1 MSINGKA
8 YIAGVYEHPTRKA
21 TDKSLAQ
28 LHAESALGAL
38 KDAGLT
44 KDDVD
49 GYFCAGDAPGLGPL
63 SLVDYMGL
71 KLKHLDATETGGS
84 SYVLHVGHAAEA
96 IAMGKCSVAL
106 ITLAGRP
113 RAEGMATGT
122 APRNYGSSAPDV
134 AFEFPFGPT
143 VVNMYAMCAQRHM
156 YEYGTTS
163 EQLAWIKV
171 AASHHAQYNEHAML
185 KNVVTVDEVVNSP
198 MIADPLHRLDC
209 CVISDGGGAIIV
221 TSPEVAKT
229 LKRPLVK
236 VIGAG
241 EAPKHQMGGK
251 VDLTYSGAV
260 WSGPMAFDEAHVKP
274 TDIKYASI
282 IIDGKQL
289 EYFKFITDDGYVD
302 YFNREGK
309 NVKKSILKTPLD
321 GARISSNFGMR
332 KHPISGFNK
341 MHKGVDFAAPTGTPI
356 YAGGNG
362 IVEYVGRNGGYGK
375 YIRIRHN
382 NGYKTA
388 YAHLSNYKKGIS
400 KGVRVNQGEVIG
412 YVGSTGNSTGPHLH
426 YEIIY
431 QNKHIN
437 PLKLKLPSGK
447 ILEGKELEKFKKEY
461 KIIYADHL
469 SMLYE

>member
-1 MSINGKA
+1 VFRILRYLILISLISSGYYLFISEYLNISEKYIFEEEIIKKEIVEDKKEIIQEKKEEEATPNIKKNIDKEQFVEKKIEILQGDTFVSILENLNFKQKK
-8 YIAGVYEHPTRKA
+8 IYEIISKIEESYDLKKIKTGEIISVFENNFAEIKKIEFFKNNE
-21 TDKSLAQ
+21 TIISVNLDKEINLNII
-28 LHAESALGAL
+28 E
-38 KDAGLT
+38 LT
-44 KDDVD
+44 KNSFIESKEYTISESLFSDGIKNDVSSD
-49 GYFCAGDAPGLGPL
+49 I
-63 SLVDYMGL
+63 LVKIIRLFSFD
-71 KLKHLDATETGGS
+71 LDFQRDIRVDTVVSISYEFDEIVETGR
-84 SYVLHVGHAAEA
+84 L
-96 IAMGKCSVAL
+96 
-106 ITLAGRP
+106 
-113 RAEGMATGT
+113 
-122 APRNYGSSAPDV
+122 
-134 AFEFPFGPT
+134 
-143 VVNMYAMCAQRHM
+143 
-156 YEYGTTS
+156 EY
-163 EQLAWIKV
+163 
-171 AASHHAQYNEHAML
+171 N
-185 KNVVTVDEVVNSP
+185 
-198 MIADPLHRLDC
+198 
-209 CVISDGGGAIIV
+209 
-221 TSPEVAKT
+221 
-229 LKRPLVK
+229 
-236 VIGAG
+236 
-241 EAPKHQMGGK
+241 
-251 VDLTYSGAV
+251 
-260 WSGPMAFDEAHVKP
+260 
-274 TDIKYASI
+274 DIKYASI

-447 ILEGKELEKFKKEY
+447 ILEGKELEKFKEEY

>member
-1 MSINGKA
+1 MFRILRYPIIISLISSGYFLFISEYFKLLDNNVLKREIVNKEIIEDKKEIILDKQEKITSSNIKKSIDKIQYDQKNIEILQGDTFVSILENLNFKQKKIYEIVSKIEDSFDLKKIKTGEIISVFENNFGEIKKIEFFKDPETIISINLDQE
-8 YIAGVYEHPTRKA
+8 IDLNIRE
-21 TDKSLAQ
+21 
-28 LHAESALGAL
+28 
-38 KDAGLT
+38 LT
-44 KDDVD
+44 KESFVESKEYTILESLFSDGIKNDVSPD
-49 GYFCAGDAPGLGPL
+49 ILVKIIGLFSFDL
-63 SLVDYMGL
+63 DFQRDIRVNTLVSISYEFDEII
-71 KLKHLDATETGGS
+71 ETGKL
-84 SYVLHVGHAAEA
+84 V
-96 IAMGKCSVAL
+96 
-106 ITLAGRP
+106 
-113 RAEGMATGT
+113 
-122 APRNYGSSAPDV
+122 
-134 AFEFPFGPT
+134 
-143 VVNMYAMCAQRHM
+143 
-156 YEYGTTS
+156 
-163 EQLAWIKV
+163 
-171 AASHHAQYNEHAML
+171 YN
-185 KNVVTVDEVVNSP
+185 
-198 MIADPLHRLDC
+198 
-209 CVISDGGGAIIV
+209 
-221 TSPEVAKT
+221 
-229 LKRPLVK
+229 
-236 VIGAG
+236 
-241 EAPKHQMGGK
+241 
-251 VDLTYSGAV
+251 
-260 WSGPMAFDEAHVKP
+260 
-274 TDIKYASI
+274 DIKYASI

-321 GARISSNFGMR
+321 GAKISSSFGMR

-362 IVEYVGRNGGYGK
+362 IIEYVGRNGGYGK

-447 ILEGKELEKFKKEY
+447 ILEGEELEKFKEEY

>member
-1 MSINGKA
+1 MFISEYSNISEKYIFEEEIIKNEIVEDKKEIIQEKKEEEAATPNIKKNIDKEQFVEKKIEILQGDTFVSILENLNFKQKK
-8 YIAGVYEHPTRKA
+8 IYEIISKIEESYDLKKIKTGEIISVFENNFAEIKKIEFFRNNE
-21 TDKSLAQ
+21 TIISVNLDKEINLNII
-28 LHAESALGAL
+28 E
-38 KDAGLT
+38 LT
-44 KDDVD
+44 KNSFIESKEYTISESLFSDGIKNDVSSD
-49 GYFCAGDAPGLGPL
+49 I
-63 SLVDYMGL
+63 LVKIIRLFSFD
-71 KLKHLDATETGGS
+71 LDFQRDIRVDTVVSISYEFDEIVETGR
-84 SYVLHVGHAAEA
+84 
-96 IAMGKCSVAL
+96 I
-106 ITLAGRP
+106 
-113 RAEGMATGT
+113 
-122 APRNYGSSAPDV
+122 
-134 AFEFPFGPT
+134 
-143 VVNMYAMCAQRHM
+143 
-156 YEYGTTS
+156 EY
-163 EQLAWIKV
+163 
-171 AASHHAQYNEHAML
+171 N
-185 KNVVTVDEVVNSP
+185 
-198 MIADPLHRLDC
+198 
-209 CVISDGGGAIIV
+209 
-221 TSPEVAKT
+221 
-229 LKRPLVK
+229 
-236 VIGAG
+236 
-241 EAPKHQMGGK
+241 
-251 VDLTYSGAV
+251 
-260 WSGPMAFDEAHVKP
+260 
-274 TDIKYASI
+274 DIKYASI

-447 ILEGKELEKFKKEY
+447 ILKGKELEKFKEEY
-461 KIIYADHL
+461 KKIYADHL
-469 SMLYE
+469 SILYE

>member
-1 MSINGKA
+1 MFRIVSYLILISLISSGYYLFIFEYSNISEK
-8 YIAGVYEHPTRKA
+8 YIFEEKIIKKEIVEDKKEIIQEKKEEKA
-21 TDKSLAQ
+21 TANIKKNIDKEKFVEKKIEILQGDTFVSILENLNFKQ
-28 LHAESALGAL
+28 KKIYEIISKIEETYDLKKIKTGEIISVFENNFAEIKKIEFFKNNETIISVNLDKEINL
-38 KDAGLT
+38 NIIELT
-44 KDDVD
+44 KNSFIESKEYTISESLFSDGIKNDVSSD
-49 GYFCAGDAPGLGPL
+49 I
-63 SLVDYMGL
+63 LVKIIRLFSFD
-71 KLKHLDATETGGS
+71 LDFQRDIRVDTVVSISYEFDEIVETGR
-84 SYVLHVGHAAEA
+84 L
-96 IAMGKCSVAL
+96 
-106 ITLAGRP
+106 
-113 RAEGMATGT
+113 
-122 APRNYGSSAPDV
+122 
-134 AFEFPFGPT
+134 
-143 VVNMYAMCAQRHM
+143 
-156 YEYGTTS
+156 EY
-163 EQLAWIKV
+163 
-171 AASHHAQYNEHAML
+171 N
-185 KNVVTVDEVVNSP
+185 
-198 MIADPLHRLDC
+198 
-209 CVISDGGGAIIV
+209 
-221 TSPEVAKT
+221 
-229 LKRPLVK
+229 
-236 VIGAG
+236 
-241 EAPKHQMGGK
+241 
-251 VDLTYSGAV
+251 
-260 WSGPMAFDEAHVKP
+260 
-274 TDIKYASI
+274 DIKYASI

-289 EYFKFITDDGYVD
+289 ESFKFITDDGYVD

-426 YEIIY
+426 YEIIF

>member
-1 MSINGKA
+1 MFISEYFNISEKYIYEEEIIKKEIEEDKKEIIQEKKEEEVATPNIKKNIDKEKFVEKKIEILQGDTFVSILENLNFKQKK
-8 YIAGVYEHPTRKA
+8 IYEIISKIEESYDLKKIKTGEIISVFENNFAEIKKIEFFKNNE
-21 TDKSLAQ
+21 TIISVNLDKEINLNII
-28 LHAESALGAL
+28 E
-38 KDAGLT
+38 LT
-44 KDDVD
+44 KNSFIESKEYTISESLFSDGIKNDVSSD
-49 GYFCAGDAPGLGPL
+49 I
-63 SLVDYMGL
+63 LVKIIRLFSFD
-71 KLKHLDATETGGS
+71 LDFQRDIRVDTVVSISYEFDEIVETGR
-84 SYVLHVGHAAEA
+84 L
-96 IAMGKCSVAL
+96 
-106 ITLAGRP
+106 
-113 RAEGMATGT
+113 
-122 APRNYGSSAPDV
+122 
-134 AFEFPFGPT
+134 
-143 VVNMYAMCAQRHM
+143 
-156 YEYGTTS
+156 EY
-163 EQLAWIKV
+163 
-171 AASHHAQYNEHAML
+171 N
-185 KNVVTVDEVVNSP
+185 
-198 MIADPLHRLDC
+198 
-209 CVISDGGGAIIV
+209 
-221 TSPEVAKT
+221 
-229 LKRPLVK
+229 
-236 VIGAG
+236 
-241 EAPKHQMGGK
+241 
-251 VDLTYSGAV
+251 
-260 WSGPMAFDEAHVKP
+260 
-274 TDIKYASI
+274 DIKYASI

-447 ILEGKELEKFKKEY
+447 ILEGKELEKFKEEY

>member
-1 MSINGKA
+1 MFISEYLNLSEKYIFEKEIIKKEIVEDKKEIIQEKKEEVATPNIKKNIDKEQFVEKKIEILQGDTFVSILENLNFKQKK
-8 YIAGVYEHPTRKA
+8 IYEIISKIEETYDLKKIKTGEIISVFENNFA
-21 TDKSLAQ
+21 EIKKIEFFKNNETIISVNLDKEINLNII
-28 LHAESALGAL
+28 E
-38 KDAGLT
+38 LT
-44 KDDVD
+44 KNSFIESKEYTISESLFSDGIKNDVSSD
-49 GYFCAGDAPGLGPL
+49 I
-63 SLVDYMGL
+63 LVKIIRLFSFD
-71 KLKHLDATETGGS
+71 LDFQRDIRVDTVVSISYEFDEIVETGR
-84 SYVLHVGHAAEA
+84 L
-96 IAMGKCSVAL
+96 
-106 ITLAGRP
+106 
-113 RAEGMATGT
+113 
-122 APRNYGSSAPDV
+122 
-134 AFEFPFGPT
+134 
-143 VVNMYAMCAQRHM
+143 
-156 YEYGTTS
+156 EY
-163 EQLAWIKV
+163 
-171 AASHHAQYNEHAML
+171 N
-185 KNVVTVDEVVNSP
+185 
-198 MIADPLHRLDC
+198 
-209 CVISDGGGAIIV
+209 
-221 TSPEVAKT
+221 
-229 LKRPLVK
+229 
-236 VIGAG
+236 
-241 EAPKHQMGGK
+241 
-251 VDLTYSGAV
+251 
-260 WSGPMAFDEAHVKP
+260 
-274 TDIKYASI
+274 DIKYASI

-447 ILEGKELEKFKKEY
+447 ILEGKELEKFKEEY

>member
-1 MSINGKA
+1 MFFFEYLNISEKYIFEEEIIKKEILEDKKEIIQEKKEEVASRNIKTNIDKEQFVKKKIEILQGDTFVSILENLNFEQKK
-8 YIAGVYEHPTRKA
+8 IYEIISKIEDSFDLKKIKTGEIISVFENNFGEIKKIEFFKNSE
-21 TDKSLAQ
+21 TIITVNLDK
-28 LHAESALGAL
+28 EINL
-38 KDAGLT
+38 KIRELT
-44 KDDVD
+44 KNSFIESKEYTITESLFSD
-49 GYFCAGDAPGLGPL
+49 GIKNGVSPDI
-63 SLVDYMGL
+63 LVKIINLFSFD
-71 KLKHLDATETGGS
+71 LDFQRDIR
-84 SYVLHVGHAAEA
+84 V
-96 IAMGKCSVAL
+96 
-106 ITLAGRP
+106 
-113 RAEGMATGT
+113 
-122 APRNYGSSAPDV
+122 N
-134 AFEFPFGPT
+134 T
-143 VVNMYAMCAQRHM
+143 VVSIS
-156 YEYGTTS
+156 YE
-163 EQLAWIKV
+163 
-171 AASHHAQYNEHAML
+171 
-185 KNVVTVDEVVNSP
+185 
-198 MIADPLHRLDC
+198 
-209 CVISDGGGAIIV
+209 
-221 TSPEVAKT
+221 
-229 LKRPLVK
+229 
-236 VIGAG
+236 
-241 EAPKHQMGGK
+241 
-251 VDLTYSGAV
+251 
-260 WSGPMAFDEAHVKP
+260 FDEIIETSKLEYN
-274 TDIKYASI
+274 DIKYASI

-362 IVEYVGRNGGYGK
+362 IIEYVGRNGGYGK

-400 KGVRVNQGEVIG
+400 KGVRVNQGDVIG
-412 YVGSTGNSTGPHLH
+412 YVGNTGNSTGPHLH

-447 ILEGKELEKFKKEY
+447 ILDGDELEKFKEEY

-469 SMLYE
+469 SLLYE